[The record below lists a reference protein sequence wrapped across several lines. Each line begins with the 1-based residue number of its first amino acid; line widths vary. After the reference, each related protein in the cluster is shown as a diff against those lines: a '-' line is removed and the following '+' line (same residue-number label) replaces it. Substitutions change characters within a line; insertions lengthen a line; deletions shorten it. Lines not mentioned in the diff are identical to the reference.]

1 MRPTPAAFLTP
12 APRFT
17 ERAQLPPA
25 TAAAREKGLRRAATA
40 ATCVAA
46 AWRRAATRLTLW
58 RRAAA
63 VHVQCY
69 WRLSRLRRSSARRR
83 SSGDGSV
90 ARLLAA
96 KLRATKTTSVLLRS
110 LGTLFLQRCGSGAGR
125 LGRERRAARTVQALG
140 RGGLGRAAARER
152 RGAAAWRCSA
162 SCGGPS
168 RSRSRGRRARDRRA
182 RLTFA
187 RGAVAVLAHEKAVRD
202 EWQRHTVARVGR
214 LRAYVGART
223 IQGLARRVAAKSEV
237 ARLRVQAWNDLVQAE
252 DDERREA
259 IAAAEARRAEAE
271 RAAELAEARAAE
283 IDAEAEEKARAAEV
297 RAREIEE
304 KVRADA
310 EPRRRGP
317 RRRDRGEVPKRPGGR
332 ASRPRH

>member
-1 MRPTPAAFLTP
+1 MLVFANTPPAPRQRKALAPRNDAPAPSKAATQKPAVAFDVTPGAIQPKPPATVRFAAATPAPRRSTMVAAPTPAPVRPTPAAFLTP

-152 RGAAAWRCSA
+152 RGAALALQCLV
-162 SCGGPS
+162 
-168 RSRSRGRRARDRRA
+168 RRAFAFKVARSPRRDRRA

-214 LRAYVGART
+214 LRAYVGAQEAARS
-223 IQGLARRVAAKSEV
+223 IEALGLADRLSVREHAAG
-237 ARLRVQAWNDLVQAE
+237 
-252 DDERREA
+252 
-259 IAAAEARRAEAE
+259 AAPAQG
-271 RAAELAEARAAE
+271 ARAA
-283 IDAEAEEKARAAEV
+283 K
-297 RAREIEE
+297 
-304 KVRADA
+304 
-310 EPRRRGP
+310 
-317 RRRDRGEVPKRPGGR
+317 
-332 ASRPRH
+332 